1 VDQLT
6 EQPQPSSRTDAASPV
21 TAAPHRV
28 LVVNAGSSSLKLRVL
43 GGAGAG
49 GDEVTGAADLPAV
62 GGALGGGTDGAA
74 IKQAIE
80 SFGPVDAVGHRVV
93 HGGTLYTDPVL
104 VTPEVRRRLES
115 LTDLAPLHQPKSL
128 AALDAVTA
136 ALPGTPAVACFDTAF
151 HATIPES
158 AATFALPA
166 EWRARWTLRR
176 YGFHGL
182 SHAYVSRRAAELTGH
197 PAPGAR
203 YGLAHELTG
212 AKSPG
217 ARDGLRVVTCHLGA
231 GASLAA
237 VQGGRS
243 VDTTMGF
250 TPLDGLVM
258 ATRSGSVDPGLVLW
272 LEEHAGM
279 PPRELAAT
287 LEYRS
292 GLTGL
297 TGTGD
302 MREVLSRAA
311 AGDSRSVLGRDV
323 YLHRLRASVAAMA
336 AAMGGLDVLVFTGG
350 VGENSPE
357 VRSRAAGGL
366 GFLGVAVDESRN
378 TLDKADRGDDWEI
391 TAARAAVRTFV
402 VAAREDRQIA
412 SEVRSVLR

>member
-6 EQPQPSSRTDAASPV
+6 EQQDPSSRTGADFTV
-21 TAAPHRV
+21 TTPPLRV

-43 GGAGAG
+43 GGPGAG

-62 GGALGGGTDGAA
+62 GGAAGGGADSVA

-80 SFGPVDAVGHRVV
+80 SFGPVDAAGHRVV
-93 HGGTLYTDPVL
+93 HGGTLYADPVL

-128 AALDAVTA
+128 AALDAVTGV
-136 ALPGTPAVACFDTAF
+136 LPGTPAVACFDTAF

-182 SHAYVSRRAAELTGH
+182 SHAYASRRAAELTRH
-197 PAPGAR
+197 PAPD
-203 YGLAHELTG
+203 GLATELTG
-212 AKSPG
+212 DEPPVVP
-217 ARDGLRVVTCHLGA
+217 DGLRVVTCHLGA

-237 VQGGRS
+237 VHGGRS

-287 LEYRS
+287 LENRS

-297 TGTGD
+297 AGTGD
-302 MREVLSRAA
+302 MREVLSRAVS
-311 AGDSRSVLGRDV
+311 GDARAVLGRDV

-357 VRSRAAGGL
+357 VRSRTAGGL
-366 GFLGVAVDESRN
+366 GFLGVAIDETRN

-391 TAARAAVRTFV
+391 TAARAAARTFV
-402 VAAREDRQIA
+402 IAAREDRQIA
-412 SEVRSVLR
+412 AEVRSLLR